1 VKLFWKTPEGD
12 MLYKLA
18 SGLHGSNLI
27 LVLTVMVLFLAITIT
42 KEKRDERKRA

>member
-1 VKLFWKTPEGD
+1 

-18 SGLHGSNLI
+18 LNYSDYHQI
-27 LVLTVMVLFLAITIT
+27 LALTVSVLFLIITVT